1 MTIVKNNNFAES
13 LQTLKEAIDSHKTIV
28 LDVETNGLDSY
39 NSNQICGIGVGEPKS
54 GGLLQYYPFRHHQG
68 ENLDIGYL
76 EKLIVYL
83 NSLDA
88 FIGYN
93 IKFDLHFLEKDGLDT
108 SNKKLIDVIVMVRL
122 VEHSDVKEL
131 ALTPTGQRRFGIEAV
146 QYDIDTKKELRAN
159 NWHKDFSE
167 APAEFLGEYCKKD
180 VGLTAKLYEQ
190 VLQEIQDT
198 HQEKIFELECQLT
211 TVLFDMEKQGISIDN
226 QYALDTEKTLRSR
239 LEEVENEILTIT
251 GRIKWNHDLPPA
263 SKKHDEKEFNIASP
277 AQIGEIFESM
287 GIESPVKTA
296 KGASSWNEAALSSIN
311 HRLAGLIR
319 QYRTLEK
326 LKSTYIEPY
335 LSTDIMRTSFCNW
348 GTTTGRLSS
357 REPNL
362 QNLPRNH
369 FKLTNVKLD
378 ESDREDMRSKIAAML
393 AAKGNKANIELSDD
407 VLDTWA
413 FMGDES
419 FNDDDKNQIA
429 IRRLFVPRPG
439 YSLISFDYSQ
449 MEVRVFMSYFRNEV
463 IDSLL
468 KKNDVDFH
476 GEAAKLAFH
485 VQESDSQY
493 KFYRQMA
500 KAITFGTIYGIGNTK
515 LAQQLGTTPREAGEY
530 KRQYFDG
537 MKGSKDFFDA
547 VVKTVEER
555 GWIKNKYGRR
565 YKIKPDFAYKGINYL
580 VQGTSADILSE
591 RMIEIFSFL
600 SNKKSKILLQVHDEI
615 ICEIHDSELETVPFK
630 IKDLL
635 ETNSLDIPLTV
646 DMEICTPSWATKKDF
661 KLPTLDDY
669 IDWDTVPTTD
679 SDGIDW
685 DVAPIDMYIIPHT
698 QEMII
703 SSSQKAV
710 ALGPLKNSIEEGRA
724 NKAGYLGE
732 EAVAAYLNAE
742 IMSSDEGTDK
752 FHYDLILPDG
762 RRAEVKTK
770 RRTVAPEKHY
780 DVSVA
785 DTSRFQKP
793 DLYLFV
799 SLHFGHMREENE
811 EKIYRD
817 LRGVWLVGQKIP
829 ETYFNSA
836 TFWPKGK
843 VDPSN
848 GFKTRAD
855 MWNVP
860 INELDRVVK

>member
-1 MTIVKNNNFAES
+1 MTIVKNNNFTES
-13 LQTLKEAIDSHKTIV
+13 LQTLKEVIDPHKTIV

-68 ENLDIGYL
+68 ENLDIVYL
-76 EKLIVYL
+76 EELIVYL

-159 NWHKDFSE
+159 KWNKDFSM
-167 APAEFLGEYCKKD
+167 APVDFLGEYCKKD

-190 VLQEIQDT
+190 VLQEIKNT
-198 HQEKIFELECQLT
+198 HQETIFDLECQLT

-226 QYALDTEKTLRSR
+226 KYALDTQKALQSR
-239 LEEVENEILTIT
+239 LGEVENEILTIT
-251 GRIKWNHDLPPA
+251 HRIKWNHDLPIA
-263 SKKHDEKEFNIASP
+263 SPKHDEKEFNVSSP

-335 LSTDIMRTSFCNW
+335 ISTDIMRTTFCNW

-369 FKLTNVKLD
+369 FKLANIELD
-378 ESDREDMRSKIAAML
+378 ESGKQEMRNKISAML
-393 AAKGNKANIELSDD
+393 AAKGNQSNAELSDA
-407 VLDTWA
+407 VLETWA
-413 FMGDES
+413 FIGDES
-419 FNDDDKNQIA
+419 FDPKDPRQIA
-429 IRRLFVPRPG
+429 VRRLFVPRPN

-468 KKNDVDFH
+468 KKDDVDFH
-476 GEAAKLAFH
+476 GEAAKLAFD
-485 VQESDSQY
+485 VKESDAQY

-500 KAITFGTIYGIGNTK
+500 KAITFGTIYGIGNKK
-515 LAQQLGTTPREAGEY
+515 LAEQLNTTPKEAGQY
-530 KRQYFDG
+530 KKRYFEG
-537 MKGSKDFFDA
+537 LQGSKEFFNQ
-547 VVKTVEER
+547 VVDTVTKR
-555 GWIKNKYGRR
+555 GFIKNRYGRR
-565 YKIKPDFAYKGINYL
+565 YKINPKFAYKGVNYL

-600 SNKKSKILLQVHDEI
+600 SDKKSKILLQVHDEI

-669 IDWDTVPTTD
+669 IDWDVP
-679 SDGIDW
+679 
-685 DVAPIDMYIIPHT
+685 PIDMYIIPHT
-698 QEMII
+698 QEMIT
-703 SSSQKAV
+703 SASQKAV

-770 RRTVAPEKHY
+770 RRTAAPEKHY

-799 SLHFGHMREENE
+799 SLHFRHMRKENE
-811 EKIYRD
+811 KRIYWD
-817 LRGVWLVGQKIP
+817 LRDVWLVGQKIP
-829 ETYFNSA
+829 ETYFNLA
-836 TFWPKGK
+836 TFWPKEK

-848 GFKTRAD
+848 GFETSED